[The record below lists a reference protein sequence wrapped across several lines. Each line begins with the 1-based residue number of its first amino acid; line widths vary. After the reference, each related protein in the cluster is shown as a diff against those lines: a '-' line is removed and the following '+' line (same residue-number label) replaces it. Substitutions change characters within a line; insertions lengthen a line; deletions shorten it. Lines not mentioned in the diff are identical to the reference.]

1 MFPVPETLPS
11 AQSPALVFCE
21 LMEPMRPEHEPSED
35 GVDVSLIRW
44 MINLTP
50 SERLDALQ
58 GFVDSVV
65 ELRRGRRET

>member
-1 MFPVPETLPS
+1 
-11 AQSPALVFCE
+11 
-21 LMEPMRPEHEPSED
+21 MRPEHEPSED